1 MGIVVNFMVPR
12 SMDTGMETPLLE
24 ALIINAML
32 PGVFAVQHSVIA
44 RQGFKEK
51 WTRIIP
57 NVIERST

>member
-1 MGIVVNFMVPR
+1 
-12 SMDTGMETPLLE
+12 METPLLE